1 MKKKTFGLLML
12 LMSFGLMWGM
22 TGQRAQA
29 AKKANVKVTLKN
41 GVLTISGKGAM
52 PKNLKVKNKKNVKKG
67 YKI

>member
-41 GVLTISGKGAM
+41 GETKTIKM
-52 PKNLKVKNKKNVKKG
+52 TIKVK
-67 YKI
+67 